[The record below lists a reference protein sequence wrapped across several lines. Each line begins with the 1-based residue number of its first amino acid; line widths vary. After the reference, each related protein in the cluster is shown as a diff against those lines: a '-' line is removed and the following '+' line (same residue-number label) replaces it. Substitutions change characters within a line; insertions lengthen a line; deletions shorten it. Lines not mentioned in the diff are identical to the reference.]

1 MNVDTREQLQ
11 MIHQRLKEL
20 FGLYRNAVNN
30 KEISDNEFWILCSLL
45 DMDGEVSQH
54 DISSLWSL
62 SKQTVNTIIKNMGRR
77 GLVRLE
83 TVPGTRNR
91 KNIYLTDAGK
101 QYAESI
107 VNPILEIEQR
117 AFDQLTME
125 ERAAFMGILKK
136 YTTALKKELS

>member
-54 DISSLWSL
+54 DISSLWWAWRLIRWSGWAWWVH
-62 SKQTVNTIIKNMGRR
+62 SWAWRINMMTG
-77 GLVRLE
+77 
-83 TVPGTRNR
+83 
-91 KNIYLTDAGK
+91 
-101 QYAESI
+101 
-107 VNPILEIEQR
+107 
-117 AFDQLTME
+117 
-125 ERAAFMGILKK
+125 
-136 YTTALKKELS
+136 